1 MRKQN
6 NSFFSI
12 NSEDK
17 IEINHVIFD
26 TASIVLLSAEI
37 LGFTLSDCCR
47 PPAFFYISDID
58 VWGDSNVGGRL
69 AGQGTGQATGQK
81 QNC

>member
-1 MRKQN
+1 M
-6 NSFFSI
+6 
-12 NSEDK
+12 
-17 IEINHVIFD
+17 
-26 TASIVLLSAEI
+26 ASIRLPSGAV
-37 LGFTLSDCCR
+37 LGFTLSDCC

>member
-1 MRKQN
+1 M
-6 NSFFSI
+6 
-12 NSEDK
+12 
-17 IEINHVIFD
+17 
-26 TASIVLLSAEI
+26 ASIRLPSGAV
-37 LGFTLSDCCR
+37 LGFTLSDCC

-69 AGQGTGQATGQK
+69 AGPGTGQATGQK